1 MNGAL
6 RIQDKFIKMP
16 LSSRISSM
24 EGAWQLGGEGAGG
37 GSASLDTSANTVL
50 KARRE
55 GVVWY

>member
-1 MNGAL
+1 
-6 RIQDKFIKMP
+6 
-16 LSSRISSM
+16 M